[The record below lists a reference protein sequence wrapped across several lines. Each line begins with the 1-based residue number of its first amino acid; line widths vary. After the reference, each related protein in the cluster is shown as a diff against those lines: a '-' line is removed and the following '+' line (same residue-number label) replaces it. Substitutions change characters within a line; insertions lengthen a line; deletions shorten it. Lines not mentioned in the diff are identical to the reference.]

1 MRHELE
7 LYTGAH
13 RGAEAAFRAEA
24 IRWEIPTVTYTFAG
38 NAVEGVAA
46 EELTVLSPDQL
57 RKGDVSMEIV
67 SRRLDRSYHSAER
80 IRQVTQMLFHV
91 VNNAY
96 HVFVVGVIQPDQ
108 TVKGGTGW
116 AVELA
121 RFFNREVSVY
131 DQERNGWFTWRHG
144 DWIPDLPGLGQRSFA
159 GTGTRNLTDHGRAAI
174 ADLFARSLG

>member
-1 MRHELE
+1 MRHELT

-13 RGAEAAFRAEA
+13 RGAEATFRELATK
-24 IRWEIPTVTYTFAG
+24 WGLPTVAYSFEG
-38 NAVEGVAA
+38 NAIEGDASAVTLLSA
-46 EELTVLSPDQL
+46 EQL
-57 RKGDVSMEIV
+57 QKGDVSMEIV

-80 IRQVTQMLFHV
+80 IRKVTQTLFHV
-91 VNNAY
+91 VNNSY

-131 DQERNGWFTWRHG
+131 DQERKGWFTWRHG
-144 DWIPDLPGLGQRSFA
+144 DWIPDLPSLGHKAFA
-159 GTGTRNLTDHGRAAI
+159 GTGTRNLTDHGKAALE
-174 ADLFARSLG
+174 DLFQRSLG